1 MRTLTDREKRTVRIA
16 TVGIA
21 VYLVVFFGARIWGFL
36 DKGRRDYVQLVQ
48 EARILRHQLD
58 PYADKVIAVQKLMDQ
73 FHLDPAK
80 LSKATVVADA
90 SAAIQKAAM
99 TGAIQLGPVRE
110 TPARSSNKELAQIQ
124 LEGTG
129 QTSAVLG
136 FLSRL
141 DSIGYPVIVDAVQM
155 NTDNTRPGNVKVT
168 LTIVIL
174 DFEQWK
180 KEEPPNA

>member
-16 TVGIA
+16 AVGIA
-21 VYLVVFFGARIWGFL
+21 VYLVVFFGASIWRFF
-36 DKGRRDYVQLVQ
+36 DKGRRDYLRLVQ
-48 EARILRHQLD
+48 EARILGHQLE
-58 PYADKVIAVQKLMDQ
+58 PYADKVAAVQKLMDQ
-73 FHLDPAK
+73 FHMDPAK

-90 SAAIQKAAM
+90 SAAIQKAAL

-110 TPARSSNKELAQIQ
+110 TPARSSNRELAQIQ

-129 QTSAVLG
+129 QTAAVLG

-141 DSIGYPVIVDAVQM
+141 DSIGYPLIVDSIQM

-180 KEEPPNA
+180 KGEPPNA